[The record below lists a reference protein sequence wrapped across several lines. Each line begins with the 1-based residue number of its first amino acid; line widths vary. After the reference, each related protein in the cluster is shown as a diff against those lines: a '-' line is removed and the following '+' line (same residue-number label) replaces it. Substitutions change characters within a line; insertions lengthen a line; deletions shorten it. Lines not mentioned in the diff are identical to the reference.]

1 MSSAG
6 VQVVRVV
13 ELVGFFLCCVGLLAV
28 AVRVHKWRRKHRR

>member
-13 ELVGFFLCCVGLLAV
+13 ELVGFFLCCVGALALV
-28 AVRVHKWRRKHRR
+28 VRVLKWKRKKRS